1 MIAMLKSS
9 KRELILIYRNLYK
22 FFTRKKHL
30 LKIYSF
36 FNESLSA
43 EYILI
48 KKNINFPNIPQ
59 GSDFDIYVLNE
70 ESFSNSLISYFEKF
84 ENYKI
89 TLMKTKIRSNQ
100 VDLYYK
106 GRFIYKF
113 DLLDS
118 AHIPDIF
125 NKSFIEDSLNK
136 KTVHHF
142 LFKGK
147 KMKINIPENAY
158 ENLIRFVEH
167 KIYPEKI
174 HHLKHIENL
183 HGSETEE
190 LKRMIKKYTNI

>member
-1 MIAMLKSS
+1 M
-9 KRELILIYRNLYK
+9 
-22 FFTRKKHL
+22 
-30 LKIYSF
+30 
-36 FNESLSA
+36 
-43 EYILI
+43 
-48 KKNINFPNIPQ
+48 
-59 GSDFDIYVLNE
+59 YVLNE
-70 ESFSNSLISYFEKF
+70 ENFSNLIFSYFEKINN
-84 ENYKI
+84 EI
-89 TLMKTKIRSNQ
+89 TLIKSKVRSSQ
-100 VDLYYK
+100 LDIHYK
-106 GRFIYKF
+106 DRFIYKF

-142 LFKGK
+142 LFKV
-147 KMKINIPENAY
+147 KMKINIENAY

-190 LKRMIKKYTNI
+190 LKE

>member
-1 MIAMLKSS
+1 MLKSF
-9 KRELILIYRNLYK
+9 KKKLILIYKNFFLYISM
-22 FFTRKKHL
+22 KKHL
-30 LKIYSF
+30 IIIYSF
-36 FNESLSA
+36 FNEVILE
-43 EYILI
+43 EYILVKKSI
-48 KKNINFPNIPQ
+48 KFPDIPQ
-59 GSDFDIYVLNE
+59 GSDFDLYVLNE
-70 ESFSNSLISYFEKF
+70 ENFSKLIVSYFEKIN
-84 ENYKI
+84 NYEI
-89 TLMKTKIRSNQ
+89 TLIKSKLGSCQLDIH
-100 VDLYYK
+100 YK
-106 GRFIYKF
+106 DRFIYKF

>member
-1 MIAMLKSS
+1 MLKSL
-9 KRELILIYRNLYK
+9 KKKLIQIYKNFFLYISMN
-22 FFTRKKHL
+22 KHL
-30 LKIYSF
+30 ISIYSF
-36 FNESLSA
+36 FNEVILE
-43 EYILI
+43 EYILVKKSI
-48 KKNINFPNIPQ
+48 KFPDIPQ
-59 GSDFDIYVLNE
+59 GSDFDLYVLNE
-70 ESFSNSLISYFEKF
+70 ENFSKLVVSYFEKID
-84 ENYKI
+84 NYEI
-89 TLMKTKIRSNQ
+89 TLIKSKVGSSQLDIH
-100 VDLYYK
+100 YK
-106 GRFIYKF
+106 DRFIYKF

-147 KMKINIPENAY
+147 KMKINIPDNAY

-167 KIYPEKI
+167 KMYPEKI

-183 HGSETEE
+183 QASEIEE

>member
-1 MIAMLKSS
+1 M
-9 KRELILIYRNLYK
+9 N
-22 FFTRKKHL
+22 KHL
-30 LKIYSF
+30 IIIYSF
-36 FNESLSA
+36 FNEVILE
-43 EYILI
+43 EYILVKKSI
-48 KKNINFPNIPQ
+48 KFPYIPQ
-59 GSDFDIYVLNE
+59 GSDFDLYVLNE
-70 ESFSNSLISYFEKF
+70 ENFSKLIVSYFEKIN
-84 ENYKI
+84 NYEI
-89 TLMKTKIRSNQ
+89 TLIKSKLGSCQLDIH
-100 VDLYYK
+100 YK
-106 GRFIYKF
+106 DRFIYKF

-174 HHLKHIENL
+174 HHLEHIENL
-183 HGSETEE
+183 HRSETEE